1 MTAALPPV
9 RRLRLPTIDVRVVT
23 GVVLVAVSVL
33 GGLRLA
39 GSPPPTTPVWT
50 TTVSLDEG
58 HVIAAGDLAP
68 ADLQGSRRIVGGLMP
83 AQGAPPI
90 GRTLRVPVG
99 AGAAIPR
106 DALGAP
112 PPPGREITI
121 PVTAEHALGG
131 AVRAGDRVDLLASLD
146 KGTDSARTV
155 TVTRGAAVQGVVRSD
170 GLFGQHEGGL
180 TALTLRVDPD
190 DALAVAFATRNAEID
205 VVRATGDLDGRGSDR
220 IDADALR

>member
-1 MTAALPPV
+1 MTVALPSV
-9 RRLRLPTIDVRVVT
+9 RRLRLPMVDTRVVT

-39 GSPPPTTPVWT
+39 GSPPPTTRVWT
-50 TTVSLDEG
+50 AAASLDEG
-58 HVIAAGDLAP
+58 HVVVAGDLTQ
-68 ADLQGSRRIVGGLMP
+68 ADLHGSRGVLAGLIP
-83 AQGAPPI
+83 ARGAPPL
-90 GRTLRVPVG
+90 GRTLRVPVA
-99 AGAAIPR
+99 AGAAVPR

-131 AVRAGDRVDLLASLD
+131 AVRPGDRVDILASFD

-180 TALTLRVDPD
+180 NALTLRVDPD

-205 VVRATGDLDGRGSDR
+205 VVRATGDLDGRGTDR
-220 IDADALR
+220 IDVDALR